1 MAFRSDGA
9 IHFSGACNSA
19 SWLDIKRG
27 SMMDEVICSVCGK
40 AHSLDQ
46 SELYFRLPDDLF
58 ELSEEDRTRLWDISD
73 DVCALDRER
82 FFIRGLL
89 PLPVKGRTEVY
100 RIGMW
105 AEVSVEVFGR
115 IYQRWTD
122 SDQAVEPRLSGTPAN
137 QLPLQTQNTRALAV
151 SIQLIGPKSRPEF
164 FVQAPE
170 HHLHREQTDGIDE
183 HRALE
188 YTDRRLLP
196 RTGNRLQRCRAPL
209 SQRSRRMNIARRP
222 AGGDRTTPRSR
233 RLCGARIQPSRG
245 TV

>member
-1 MAFRSDGA
+1 
-9 IHFSGACNSA
+9 
-19 SWLDIKRG
+19 
-27 SMMDEVICSVCGK
+27 MDEVICSVCGK

-46 SELYFRLPDDLF
+46 SELYFRLPDDIF
-58 ELSEEDRTRLWDISD
+58 ELSEEERTRRCDVSD

-122 SDQAVEPRLSGTPAN
+122 PDQADEPRLSGTLAN
-137 QLPLQTQNTRALAV
+137 QLPLQPQNTHALAV

-170 HHLHREQTDGIDE
+170 HSLHREQTDGIDE

-188 YTDRRLLP
+188 YTDRRLH
-196 RTGNRLQRCRAPL
+196 
-209 SQRSRRMNIARRP
+209 SARR
-222 AGGDRTTPRSR
+222 
-233 RLCGARIQPSRG
+233 
-245 TV
+245 